1 MSKILLVEDADRI
14 ASFVQKGLEA
24 NGFDVTRTASGE
36 DAIRLLVAAEFDLVI
51 LDIGL
56 PGIDGFEVLRR
67 ARGQGIQTPV
77 IVLTAR
83 DSVDNT
89 VASFAG
95 GADDYMGKPF
105 SFDELLARVRARIS
119 KPKISEPSQN
129 NLAVGSITL
138 NLLTRKV
145 TRAGNEYELT
155 AREYGIL
162 EYLMRHPGQIIS
174 REQLLSEVWSYDH
187 DPESN
192 VVDVYV
198 RYLRQ
203 KLGDDAIQTVRGVG
217 YRIQPS
223 V

>member
-1 MSKILLVEDADRI
+1 MPKILLVEDTDRI
-14 ASFVQKGLEA
+14 ASFISKGLQA
-24 NGFDVTRTASGE
+24 NGFDVTRTESGE
-36 DAIRLLVAAEFDLVI
+36 DALRLLEVAQFELVI

-67 ARGQGIQTPV
+67 ARGQGIDTPV

-89 VASFAG
+89 VASFVG

-105 SFDELLARVRARIS
+105 SFDELLARVRARIL
-119 KPKISEPSQN
+119 KPSFHEAAPSSLQ
-129 NLAVGSITL
+129 VGSVTL

-145 TRAGNEYELT
+145 VRAGVEHELT
-155 AREYGIL
+155 TREYGIL
-162 EYLMRHPGQIIS
+162 EYLMRHQGQVIS
-174 REQLLSEVWSYDH
+174 REQLLSEVWSFDH

-192 VVDVYV
+192 VVDVYI

-203 KLGDDAIQTVRGVG
+203 KLGDDVIQTVRGVG
-217 YRIQPS
+217 YRIQPN

>member
-1 MSKILLVEDADRI
+1 MSKILLVEDTDRI
-14 ASFVQKGLEA
+14 ASFITKGLQA
-24 NGFDVTRTASGE
+24 NGFDVTRTGSGE
-36 DAIRLLVAAEFDLVI
+36 EALRLLEAVEFDLVI

-67 ARGQGIQTPV
+67 VRGQGIETPV

-89 VASFAG
+89 VASFVG

-105 SFDELLARVRARIS
+105 SFDELLARVRARIL
-119 KPKISEPSQN
+119 KPSFSEPAPSS
-129 NLAVGSITL
+129 LKVGSVL
-138 NLLTRKV
+138 RNVLTRKV
-145 TRAGNEYELT
+145 SRGGVEHELT
-155 AREYGIL
+155 TREYGIL
-162 EYLMRHPGQIIS
+162 EYLMRHPGQVIS
-174 REQLLSEVWSYDH
+174 REQLLSEVWSFDH

-192 VVDVYV
+192 VVDVYI

-203 KLGDDAIQTVRGVG
+203 KLGDDVIQTVRGVG

>member
-1 MSKILLVEDADRI
+1 MAAILLVEDSDRI
-14 ASFVQKGLEA
+14 ASFVVKGLQA
-24 NGFDVTRTASGE
+24 HGFDCTRVVSGE
-36 DAIRLLVAAEFDLVI
+36 DALRIITAVDFDLVI

-56 PGIDGFEVLRR
+56 PGIDGFEVLKTM
-67 ARGQGIQTPV
+67 RGQGFDTPV

-105 SFDELLARVRARIS
+105 SFDELLARVKTRIRRPAA
-119 KPKISEPSQN
+119 KPLSEQV
-129 NLAVGSITL
+129 LQVGSISL
-138 NLLTRKV
+138 DLLTR
-145 TRAGNEYELT
+145 RASRSGQEHELT
-155 AREYGIL
+155 AREFGIL
-162 EYLMRHPGQIIS
+162 EFLLSHPGQVIS
-174 REQLLSEVWSYDH
+174 REQLLSRVWSYDH

-192 VVDVYV
+192 VVDVYI

-203 KLGDDAIQTVRGVG
+203 KLGSDAIQTVRGLG
-217 YRIQPS
+217 YRIPAN

>member
-1 MSKILLVEDADRI
+1 MSKILLVEDTDRI
-14 ASFVQKGLEA
+14 ASFITKGLQA
-24 NGFDVTRTASGE
+24 SGFDVTRTSSGE
-36 DAIRLLVAAEFDLVI
+36 EAVKLLEAVEFDLVI

-67 ARGQGIQTPV
+67 ARGQGIETPV

-89 VASFAG
+89 VASFVG

-105 SFDELLARVRARIS
+105 SFDELLARVRVRIL
-119 KPKISEPSQN
+119 KPSFSEPAPST
-129 NLAVGSITL
+129 LKVGSVTL
-138 NLLTRKV
+138 NLLTRKASRGGV
-145 TRAGNEYELT
+145 EHELT
-155 AREYGIL
+155 TREYGIL
-162 EYLMRHPGQIIS
+162 EYLMRHPGQVIS
-174 REQLLSEVWSYDH
+174 REQLLSEVWSFDH

-203 KLGDDAIQTVRGVG
+203 KLGDDVIQTVRGVG
-217 YRIQPS
+217 YRIQPNA
-223 V
+223 